1 MPAAIGGFVLVRDE
15 AYWREREKIDDA
27 CGFDKQKNH
36 ELTSALHERM
46 YRDVVYGKKVNECP
60 QQ

>member
-1 MPAAIGGFVLVRDE
+1 MLVRDE